1 MFALLRKDVYVM
13 GRAAAAYAATWLV
26 MAALLPHISKLDT
39 GYMYYIMPACSLSLA
54 MSAVSYDE
62 ECRWDRFAAM
72 TPLRPWVLVLEKY
85 LFAYGLLTL
94 ITVLGAV
101 SSRVFAGSWEWE
113 RLRMSLALILLG
125 LATVLP
131 VIYRFGRRKGGALL
145 LAFWGTVAAAILG
158 AALLNYGIIEVTFG
172 WMDAIPAAA
181 LEAGLIVCLLAASAL
196 SYALSVR
203 FYRRRQR
210 GWYGS

>member
-1 MFALLRKDVYVM
+1 MLALLRKDIYVM
-13 GRAAAAYAATWLV
+13 GRTAAACAATWLV
-26 MAALLPHISKLDT
+26 MAALLPRISKLDT
-39 GYMYYIMPACSLSLA
+39 GYMYYIMPICSLSLA

-85 LFAYGLLTL
+85 LFACGLLTL
-94 ITVLGAV
+94 MTVLAAV
-101 SSRVFAGSWEWE
+101 SSRIFAGSWERE
-113 RLRMSLALILLG
+113 RLRMSLVLVLLG
-125 LATVLP
+125 LATDLP
-131 VIYRFGRRKGGALL
+131 LIYRFGRRKGGALL
-145 LAFWGTVAAAILG
+145 LALWGAAAAVILG
-158 AALLNYGIIEVTFG
+158 TALLNYSIIEAAFG

-181 LEAGLIVCLLAASAL
+181 LEAGLIVGLLAASVL
-196 SYALSVR
+196 SYALSIR